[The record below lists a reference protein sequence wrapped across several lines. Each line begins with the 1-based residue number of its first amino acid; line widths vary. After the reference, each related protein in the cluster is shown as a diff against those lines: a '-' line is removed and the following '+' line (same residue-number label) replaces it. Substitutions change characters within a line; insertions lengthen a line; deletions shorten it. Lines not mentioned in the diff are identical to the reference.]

1 MATIDA
7 SLPELLSRL
16 GLQSAAERLATET
29 LAELVTL
36 LATDGRVALIAAL
49 KAKGVEKLAHR
60 QGIANAIERALK
72 EKPPKPG
79 LVSSRTYPEWL
90 VRGQVPRVAW
100 MDTEELHMHLADA
113 KPCIITG
120 GCPFAQGLVG
130 KWTFAHLAEHYGDE
144 AALNCHFAPRTEQR
158 FTRFYGRGLGQ
169 GGVARKTD
177 FAAYAAAARANEAQ
191 PHPAWRFYVQSSM
204 LWADG
209 DDEELR
215 SVSGGQVSVPAQV
228 CDPTSGNGLV
238 RHAPLGA
245 PLVEDLKAL
254 DFDWLAG
261 ALRAH

>member
-1 MATIDA
+1 
-7 SLPELLSRL
+7 
-16 GLQSAAERLATET
+16 
-29 LAELVTL
+29 
-36 LATDGRVALIAAL
+36 
-49 KAKGVEKLAHR
+49 
-60 QGIANAIERALK
+60 
-72 EKPPKPG
+72 
-79 LVSSRTYPEWL
+79 
-90 VRGQVPRVAW
+90 
-100 MDTEELHMHLADA
+100 MHLADA
-113 KPCIITG
+113 KLCIITG
-120 GCPFAQGLVG
+120 GCPLPRLVG

-177 FAAYAAAARANEAQ
+177 LRRTRWPRAPTRRSRTRRGAST
-191 PHPAWRFYVQSSM
+191 SSPPCC
-204 LWADG
+204 G
-209 DDEELR
+209 RRRRRGLR

-261 ALRAH
+261 ALGRAASAASTPPRWAGMGGGSTPMHHDGVSNFFTQLVSRKRVLVFAPSEWPNVYPYPAAHPMASTDGRRGRPPRPSALARTD